1 MTAIPDQ
8 RSSMVRRAILAAA
21 LLQCGIVAASI
32 VRAED
37 ADRGYHVSKDI
48 RYATVNGKEL
58 RLDLYMPEKVTA
70 PPLLVWI
77 HGGQWAN
84 GSKDPAPLGF
94 VQSGIATASVDFRQ
108 SGEARFPAQ
117 VYDIKAAIRFLRAA
131 AARYGYRK
139 DRIAI
144 AGASSGAHLAVL
156 VGVTSGLAAL
166 EGQEGDNLDQSS
178 SVQAIVDFYGP
189 TNLMTILPQSTPH
202 GLGIRVP
209 ALDKLLGGQPEAVP
223 DLAKLA
229 SSVTHVDASDPPL
242 LILHGDQDPQVPV
255 NQSLELQWAYER
267 FRLPVTFDVVHGAG
281 HGGPVFYDQKHTEE
295 VVKFIRDSI
304 GR

>member
-1 MTAIPDQ
+1 ML
-8 RSSMVRRAILAAA
+8 RLSSCRMAVPVCA
-21 LLQCGIVAASI
+21 LLHVFVLASLI
-32 VRAED
+32 TKAGDAE
-37 ADRGYHVSKDI
+37 REFRVLKDI
-48 RYATVNGKEL
+48 RYATVNGKDL
-58 RLDLYMPEKVTA
+58 LLDLYMPEKAVV

-94 VQSGIATASVDFRQ
+94 VQSGIATASVEFRQ

-117 VYDIKAAIRFLRAA
+117 IYDIKAAIRFLRAA
-131 AARYGYRK
+131 ADQYGYRK
-139 DRIAI
+139 ERMAI

-156 VGVTSGLAAL
+156 IGVTNGLPDL
-166 EGQEGDNLDQSS
+166 EGKEGDHLDQSS
-178 SVQAIVDFYGP
+178 SIQAIVDFYGP

-209 ALDKLLGGQPEAVP
+209 ALEKLLGGQPETVA

-229 SSVTHVDASDPPL
+229 SSVTHVDSSDPPL

-255 NQSLELQWAYER
+255 NQSLELKWAYEQAG
-267 FRLPVTFDVVHGAG
+267 LPVKFDAVHGAG
-281 HGGPVFYDQKHTEE
+281 HGGPVFYDPKHTEE
-295 VVKFIRDSI
+295 VVTFIRETL